1 MAHRSVLLFLNKLVF
16 FFKKKIL
23 FGSFGFALLRV
34 ASLSSG
40 NSGVSVHAAHELVRL
55 VTGVCGALMLWTMLA
70 VPVAVV
76 TLHLL
81 LCATLVVWTGVCAA
95 TVLFPKHEHQL

>member
-1 MAHRSVLLFLNKLVF
+1 M
-16 FFKKKIL
+16 
-23 FGSFGFALLRV
+23 

-40 NSGVSVHAAHELVRL
+40 NSGVSVHAAHELVQL
-55 VTGVCGALMLWTMLA
+55 VTGVNVALMLWTMFS

-81 LCATLVVWTGVCAA
+81 LCASLVVWTGVCAA

>member
-40 NSGVSVHAAHELVRL
+40 NSGVSVHAAHELVRASHWRL
-55 VTGVCGALMLWTMLA
+55 WCIDAVDDAGCAGGCGDVAFVVVCDVGGVDWSVCGNS
-70 VPVAVV
+70 
-76 TLHLL
+76 
-81 LCATLVVWTGVCAA
+81 LVSKT
-95 TVLFPKHEHQL
+95 